1 MSYDFYTRA
10 TSHEHLLML
19 LRRGNAIPPQPL
31 HNQAADH
38 IEALAARVA
47 KLEEALTWY
56 EDFDPDA
63 VEAIKA
69 KVEALD
75 AIRALA
81 PSREG
86 EGKE

>member
-1 MSYDFYTRA
+1 MSDELVIRLRGAVLKAA
-10 TSHEHLLML
+10 TLI
-19 LRRGNAIPPQPL
+19 GPANP
-31 HNQAADH
+31 AAVFELGEAA
-38 IEALAARVA
+38 EALAARVA